1 MTEAIKETGTTGQQ
15 AGDAASAA
23 LSNLTA
29 HRMPA
34 LSPNNDYEAVDHPPH
49 YGGKSDPF
57 EPIKIIEAL
66 DLGFAPGSA
75 LKYLLRAGRKPGSP
89 YVEDLKKAVWYLNRE
104 IERVE
109 G

>member
-1 MTEAIKETGTTGQQ
+1 MTEAIKE
-15 AGDAASAA
+15 AGVTVAEAAAATSAA

-29 HRMPA
+29 HRVPA
-34 LSPNNDYEAVDHPPH
+34 LSPDSRYEAVDHPAH
-49 YGGKSDPF
+49 YGGKDDPF

-66 DLGFAPGSA
+66 ELGFAPGNA
-75 LKYLLRAGRKPGSP
+75 LKYLLRAGRKPGVA

-104 IERVE
+104 IERCE